1 MDRLECIEVEKEIY
15 ERAFSRLLK
24 RMKDSI
30 CSPDKS
36 DFKYV
41 LDNEIDFVNLQ
52 CCYASL
58 LHHREMVRLH
68 PDYEPFQETLQ
79 YFEAAFKAQ
88 KERYDAEQSGGV
100 VWIQPT
106 LFEGEKL
113 CKQYGK
119 NRLGSGASA

>member
-1 MDRLECIEVEKEIY
+1 MTRLECIEVEKQIY
-15 ERAFSRLLK
+15 ERTFSRLLK

-58 LHHREMVRLH
+58 LHHREIARLY
-68 PDYEPFQETLQ
+68 PDYEPYRETLQ
-79 YFEAAFKAQ
+79 YLEAAFKTQ
-88 KERYDAEQSGGV
+88 KERIDAERRGGI
-100 VWIQPT
+100 VWIQPS
-106 LFEGEKL
+106 LFEGGIACE
-113 CKQYGK
+113 QYRK
-119 NRLGSGASA
+119 NR